1 MAVAAPPAPPIGLEA
16 LSAGDRFFR
25 KGLSG
30 RSSSEII
37 NGLGLIAILTGA
49 ITSSA
54 SNEILRATSMIIGV
68 ISAGLVAG
76 AGAFLMIET
85 LDNTHKND
93 QSWYQTLFGF
103 LAGFFN
109 FLLVGVTGVAAAVI
123 GYGLTADS
131 FVTTNN
137 TLLGLTAGGWWLNEL
152 MNIILSSIARSRR
165 PGGEPVFTLR
175 FIVEVATFI
184 LKTIGIALILADA
197 GTYQGGTA
205 TRTLNFVGVG
215 IAGALGVLV
224 NFGHGVYTVGRAA
237 FGEAERRPPDYWT
250 RWLGPGSRVTDE
262 FMSLAIA
269 AGVGLPILNSLINN
283 SLWQSINMGL
293 AVSASFF
300 VIASGGWD
308 FLRASHYLIYRQGQ
322 SPSRGWER
330 FNGFALIFRGLAAL
344 IGAGFALAAN
354 VLLFLI
360 LAGVS
365 LPSWR
370 QDTLTMLV
378 TALSAWLIAE
388 LINLLFN
395 PARIFSAQRPAGRSL
410 ADIRY
415 IALIVTE
422 ILLALGKIVAI
433 IVLFSASRSSTGWEN
448 TTNAAAGLLVWVIS
462 IGLAII
468 LALFFLRTNAWT
480 VRNLF
485 VAPQRPDDYTAP
497 QLGGFLQAEQFD
509 KVTFKQLEAH
519 ARRLRFDRDQF
530 QQQVNQLQQ
539 QLLQANNDLAT
550 RTQERD
556 QARND
561 LATRTQERDQARQE
575 RDTRTQERDQAR
587 NDLAARTQERDQAR
601 NDLAARTQER
611 DQFQLERDQARN
623 DLTTR
628 TRERDQA
635 RQERDTRTQERDQA
649 RNDLAA
655 RTRERD
661 QARQERDTAQRDLQA
676 ERDAHAKTRAALKDC
691 EEKLKKQ

>member
-54 SNEILRATSMIIGV
+54 SNEILRATSMIIGI

-109 FLLVGVTGVAAAVI
+109 FSLVGVTGVAAAVI
-123 GYGLTADS
+123 GYGLTDDS

-539 QLLQANNDLAT
+539 QLLQANNDLVT

-556 QARND
+556 QARQQLLQANND
-561 LATRTQERDQARQE
+561 LATRTQERDTARRDLQNE
-575 RDTRTQERDQAR
+575 RDAHTQTQDNLTRTQGFLDAR
-587 NDLAARTQERDQAR
+587 IKELAEANVKLKDCNTQ
-601 NDLAARTQER
+601 
-611 DQFQLERDQARN
+611 
-623 DLTTR
+623 
-628 TRERDQA
+628 
-635 RQERDTRTQERDQA
+635 
-649 RNDLAA
+649 
-655 RTRERD
+655 
-661 QARQERDTAQRDLQA
+661 RDTAQRDLQA
-676 ERDAHAKTRAALKDC
+676 ERDTHAKTKAALKDC

>member
-1 MAVAAPPAPPIGLEA
+1 MAVAAPPAPPTGLEA

-54 SNEILRATSMIIGV
+54 SNEILRATSMIIGI

-109 FLLVGVTGVAAAVI
+109 FSLVGVTGVAAAVI
-123 GYGLTADS
+123 GYGLTDDS

-539 QLLQANNDLAT
+539 QLLQANNDLVT

-556 QARND
+556 QARQQLLQANND
-561 LATRTQERDQARQE
+561 LATRTQERDTARRDLQNE
-575 RDTRTQERDQAR
+575 RDAHTQTQDNLTRTQGFLDAR
-587 NDLAARTQERDQAR
+587 IKELAEANVKLKDCNTQ
-601 NDLAARTQER
+601 
-611 DQFQLERDQARN
+611 
-623 DLTTR
+623 
-628 TRERDQA
+628 
-635 RQERDTRTQERDQA
+635 
-649 RNDLAA
+649 
-655 RTRERD
+655 
-661 QARQERDTAQRDLQA
+661 RDTAQRDLQA
-676 ERDAHAKTRAALKDC
+676 ERDAHAKTKAALKDC

>member
-1 MAVAAPPAPPIGLEA
+1 MAVAAPPAPPTGLEA

-54 SNEILRATSMIIGV
+54 SNEILRATSMIIGI

-109 FLLVGVTGVAAAVI
+109 FSLVGVTGVAAAVI

-165 PGGEPVFTLR
+165 PGGEPIFTPR
-175 FIVEVATFI
+175 FIVEVAAFI
-184 LKTIGIALILADA
+184 LKTIGVALILSDA

-215 IAGALGVLV
+215 IAGLGVLV

-410 ADIRY
+410 ANIRY
-415 IALIVTE
+415 IALIGAE

-448 TTNAAAGLLVWVIS
+448 TTNAAAGLLTWVIS

-556 QARND
+556 QFQLERDQARND
-561 LATRTQERDQARQE
+561 LVTRTQERDQARQERDQARNDLVTRTQERDQARQE

-587 NDLAARTQERDQAR
+587 NDLAT
-601 NDLAARTQER
+601 
-611 DQFQLERDQARN
+611 
-623 DLTTR
+623 
-628 TRERDQA
+628 
-635 RQERDTRTQERDQA
+635 
-649 RNDLAA
+649 

-676 ERDAHAKTRAALKDC
+676 ERDAHAKTKAALKDC